1 MPKIFQYLSYIFRF
15 YSNDHLPVH
24 VHVQIQQR
32 EIKVELHLEANMLT
46 LLFKKVKNKEP
57 LTEKEVNEVSVF
69 LKAYHKEIIE
79 KWNKVFIN
87 HQVPDFEVITAKLK
101 KKKT

>member
-1 MPKIFQYLSYIFRF
+1 MPKIFQYLSYILRF
-15 YSNDHLPVH
+15 YSNDHLP

-32 EIKVELHLEANMLT
+32 EIKVEFHLEGDVLT
-46 LLFKKVKNKEP
+46 LLFKKVKSKEP
-57 LTEKEVNEVSVF
+57 LTQKEVNEVSVF
-69 LKAYHKEIIE
+69 LKAYYKEIIE

-87 HQVPDFEVITAKLK
+87 HQVPDFEIITTKLK